1 MILPRFRKLAGGRMA
16 ALSRSTAV
24 MFDALPPFARR
35 VDVLLAGV
43 VLLGLLWAALA
54 PVQGG
59 SRERLVTIPA
69 GTSALLAAGG
79 RDDGLPSAIT
89 LTLGVDDVLLLNNAD
104 QVAQQFGPVALGP
117 GEQFRLPFE
126 QAGEYPVATSAW
138 ADHRFTVKVVEWPA
152 PGWERLSWR
161 VAALVQALRYLPR
174 QAPGR

>member
-1 MILPRFRKLAGGRMA
+1 
-16 ALSRSTAV
+16 

-35 VDVLLAGV
+35 LDALSAGAVLLI
-43 VLLGLLWAALA
+43 LLWAALA

-89 LTLGVDDVLLLNNAD
+89 LTLGVEDVLLLKNAD
-104 QVAQQFGPVALGP
+104 QVPQQFGPVALAP

-126 QAGEYPVATSAW
+126 QAGEYPVAASAW
-138 ADHRFTVKVVEWPA
+138 ADRRFTVKVVEWPA

-161 VAALVQALRYLPR
+161 VAALIQALRYLPK
-174 QAPGR
+174 QAPTR